1 MKKFSILLACAA
13 MALAANAQAVKFYYQ
28 GKPVETDKTLT
39 FGDTEDDGFGSYM
52 FKPEVFLKASSMATV
67 RVKAECTTGQN
78 VNLCFGGQCGV
89 ESTTVESNPTNIMA
103 NQLYALEYDYV
114 SNDPINEVIKTNVS
128 VINDITEE
136 VFSKITIVFDP
147 AYASVNVI
155 ESDKAVSYYDGELIY
170 NVEKAAD
177 FALFSTDGKRVISAT
192 VQGNGSFS
200 TSSLAKGIYV
210 YRLGNDT
217 GKIIVK

>member
-39 FGDTEDDGFGSYM
+39 FGDTEGDDFGYM
-52 FKPEVFLKASSMATV
+52 FKPEVFLKASTMATV

-78 VNLCFGGQCGV
+78 VNLCFGGQCGKP
-89 ESTTVESNPTNIMA
+89 STTVESNPTNMMA
-103 NQLYALEYDYV
+103 NELYALEYDYV

-128 VINDITEE
+128 VIDDITEE